1 MKFKQYEFSDI
12 AEYIT
17 TKIDITSIEQDKYIS
32 TDNMLANFGGV
43 SIADSLPATERCNS
57 FKKRDILFSNIRTY
71 FKKVW
76 FAGFDGGCSADVLV
90 IRSKNEE
97 IVLNEFLY
105 LLICSEEFINFTI
118 ASSNGAK
125 MPRGDKNAIKK
136 YVFNIPNIEYQKQCI
151 AQYFN
156 LNKKIQLNTQIN
168 QTLEQI
174 AQTIFKSW
182 FIAFDPVHAK
192 ANALA
197 SGQTLEQATQAAM
210 AVISGKNTQEL
221 HRLQTANPEQYQQ
234 LWEIAEA
241 FPSGVDE
248 EGVPRGWESK
258 PLSDFGQIVCGKTP
272 SKSKSEFYG
281 NEIPFIKIP
290 DMHNSVF
297 TTKTADSLSRFGAD
311 SQKNK
316 YIPRGSICVSC
327 IATVGLVSIAARN
340 SQTNQ
345 QINSI
350 IPNNMIW
357 SEYLYLA
364 LSQPFMKKKM
374 VDLASGGSA
383 TLNMNTTT
391 FSKIEIIKPDNTL
404 IFKFW
409 EKVYD
414 LFQAIFYNDLE
425 NERLQVIRDE
435 LLPKLLSGE
444 DIMNYEGRI
453 RNLALT
459 IYEEIKIANHYLQE
473 WYVMCE
479 EDNKTN
485 GDVYKKHYFSI
496 AFIKNAYLEKAILLL
511 GKIFSGD
518 DISLLKLRENTN
530 NYLNNNGKEL
540 VDGLGKLKPEVQK
553 IIDGIK
559 TIRDKAIAHSDGINS
574 MEKWYGEANVS
585 KTDLD
590 NLINHTLWFIEELM
604 CKADID
610 LGKKLTLPYVKDMG
624 IKQIYNCLSKNEDA
638 DFDMYI
644 NAF

>member
-182 FIAFDPVHAK
+182 FIDFDPVHAK

-197 SGQTLEQATQAAM
+197 NGQTLEQATQAAM

-241 FPSGVDE
+241 FPSGFDE

-258 PLSDFGQIVCGKTP
+258 KVGEVAKIVKGKSYKSSELAP
-272 SKSKSEFYG
+272 SKTALVTLKSFNRGGGYRLDGLKEYTGNYKEEQEVFAGDLIIAYTDVTQAADVIGKPAMVMSDSRYEHLVISLDVGVVRPKNEKHKYFLYCLAMTDTFQAHTHSFCTGTTVLHLGKDAVPSFEF
-281 NEIPFIKIP
+281 I
-290 DMHNSVF
+290 
-297 TTKTADSLSRFGAD
+297 L
-311 SQKNK
+311 
-316 YIPRGSICVSC
+316 
-327 IATVGLVSIAARN
+327 
-340 SQTNQ
+340 
-345 QINSI
+345 
-350 IPNNMIW
+350 
-357 SEYLYLA
+357 
-364 LSQPFMKKKM
+364 
-374 VDLASGGSA
+374 
-383 TLNMNTTT
+383 
-391 FSKIEIIKPDNTL
+391 PDNKFIEL
-404 IFKFW
+404 FDEFVSPIFVRINNTIEENKSL
-409 EKVYD
+409 EK
-414 LFQAIFYNDLE
+414 
-425 NERLQVIRDE
+425 IRDE

-444 DIMNYEGRI
+444 I
-453 RNLALT
+453 L
-459 IYEEIKIANHYLQE
+459 
-473 WYVMCE
+473 
-479 EDNKTN
+479 N
-485 GDVYKKHYFSI
+485 G
-496 AFIKNAYLEKAILLL
+496 N
-511 GKIFSGD
+511 
-518 DISLLKLRENTN
+518 
-530 NYLNNNGKEL
+530 
-540 VDGLGKLKPEVQK
+540 
-553 IIDGIK
+553 
-559 TIRDKAIAHSDGINS
+559 
-574 MEKWYGEANVS
+574 
-585 KTDLD
+585 
-590 NLINHTLWFIEELM
+590 
-604 CKADID
+604 
-610 LGKKLTLPYVKDMG
+610 
-624 IKQIYNCLSKNEDA
+624 
-638 DFDMYI
+638 
-644 NAF
+644 